1 MTPASA
7 CRILAIPGSLRRD
20 SYNLAVL
27 RAAAELAPPAAMI
40 DVYHRLADIPVF
52 NQDLE
57 TQGGDP
63 EGVRH
68 LREAVAHS
76 DALLISTPE
85 YNQSVP
91 GAVKNLIDWLSR
103 GEDHEGLTGR
113 PVAITGATTGAW
125 GTRIAQT
132 VLRQMLAS
140 AGAVVMAQ
148 PMLFIPQVE
157 TLLDSTG
164 ELAEPEIR
172 RLLSELVAALVDWTN
187 SHKRVPLGGRPG
199 NA

>member
-1 MTPASA
+1 MTTDSP

-27 RAAAELAPPAAMI
+27 RAAAELAPPATTI
-40 DVYHRLADIPVF
+40 EVYDGLADIPVF

-57 TQGGDP
+57 GPRGGP
-63 EGVRH
+63 ESVDH
-68 LREAVAHS
+68 LREAIAWS
-76 DALLISTPE
+76 DGLLISTPE

-103 GEDHEGLTGR
+103 GEDHEGLAGR
-113 PVAITGATTGAW
+113 PVAITGATTGPW

-132 VLRQMLAS
+132 MLRHMLSS

-148 PMLFIPQVE
+148 PMLFIPQVD

-172 RLLSELVAALVDWTN
+172 NRLTDLVAALVDWT
-187 SHKRVPLGGRPG
+187 STHKRVVLAGR
-199 NA
+199 